1 MKHLETFEFFKT
13 NELFSSIGSA
23 IGKGAGHISNII
35 PKMGDSKG
43 KDEDLGQ
50 SILSYLE
57 EMSRNYNRSGNYNPQ
72 TINKASNDWYYF
84 VGSPFKSGKHKVDIM
99 KHIDHKTNSNPEY
112 TIVISK
118 VIQGEYQG
126 WSLRSNDGGRKD
138 PNRYNQIKTDVEK
151 GQRLNISQSLAKKI
165 FNLSVSIY
173 TDVTKNVKD
182 DARGK

>member
-1 MKHLETFEFFKT
+1 MRHLKTFESFKK
-13 NELFSSIGSA
+13 NEIFSTIGSA
-23 IGKGAGHISNII
+23 IGKGVGHISNMI

-50 SILSYLE
+50 EVLSHLE
-57 EMSRNYNRSGNYNPQ
+57 EMSRNYNRSGNYNPS

-84 VGSPFKSGKHKVDIM
+84 IGRIFKSGKHKVDIM
-99 KHIDHKTNSNPEY
+99 KHIDHNTKSDPEY
-112 TIVISK
+112 TVIINK
-118 VIQGEYQG
+118 VNHGEDNG

-138 PNRYNQIKTDVEK
+138 PNRYNQINTDTEK